1 MSHFQLTH
9 MRFFQHVAAALSN
22 VSSYHVLL
30 GTFNIRNPIWRGAC
44 IRPFCFSQ
52 LLLSLQELHE
62 LSLLFLPEMIT
73 FKRHNAQS
81 TIDPVFSSSS
91 LSHTLTACRS
101 SEDQDHWSGQYP
113 IGSSLLFS
121 PHSSPPVPK
130 PLWKM
135 ADKAA
140 ISLKARKLDLFPR
153 RFENCENI
161 DVGVN
166 RLVRWIKEAVVQ
178 HILLSKPAAFS
189 VPW

>member
-1 MSHFQLTH
+1 
-9 MRFFQHVAAALSN
+9 
-22 VSSYHVLL
+22 
-30 GTFNIRNPIWRGAC
+30 
-44 IRPFCFSQ
+44 
-52 LLLSLQELHE
+52 
-62 LSLLFLPEMIT
+62 
-73 FKRHNAQS
+73 
-81 TIDPVFSSSS
+81 
-91 LSHTLTACRS
+91 
-101 SEDQDHWSGQYP
+101 
-113 IGSSLLFS
+113 
-121 PHSSPPVPK
+121 
-130 PLWKM
+130 M